1 MESDFTK
8 LLPNQEKSEE
18 RFEFIQDETLKSN
31 LAIVLRYIV
40 FLVNLER
47 YNGLTGPILFPLY
60 KDMIVQ
66 TATIVESCT
75 HYIVRRYLDSNTVKN
90 PEIMDE
96 LWIEERKEILL
107 EIDGGERR
115 VCGVVEHKGTE
126 KFTKYTQF
134 INLNRACK
142 RAKIFSEKSFKAS
155 EILRESRNKI
165 HLSGLSKVEMF
176 YTKKDVDDHFN
187 YASIVLKR
195 IEEKLQELR

>member
-18 RFEFIQDETLKSN
+18 RFEFIQDATLRSN

-47 YNGLTGPILFPLY
+47 YNSLTGPILFPLY

-66 TATIVESCT
+66 TATIIESCT

-90 PEIMDE
+90 SEIMDE

-107 EIDGGERR
+107 EID
-115 VCGVVEHKGTE
+115 
-126 KFTKYTQF
+126 
-134 INLNRACK
+134 
-142 RAKIFSEKSFKAS
+142 
-155 EILRESRNKI
+155 
-165 HLSGLSKVEMF
+165 
-176 YTKKDVDDHFN
+176 
-187 YASIVLKR
+187 
-195 IEEKLQELR
+195 